1 MRIEYSPE
9 SLRDLVRLREFIE
22 QENPQAARRVANVIM
37 EGIERLKIFP
47 HMGLPVNRAPDP
59 QVIRDLYIGKYTIRY
74 LVSNESIYILRLWH
88 GMEIEK
94 DL

>member
-1 MRIEYSPE
+1 MKIDYSPE
-9 SLRDLVRLREFIE
+9 SIRDLVRLREFIE
-22 QENPQAARRVANVIM
+22 QENPQAARRVANAILQ
-37 EGIERLKIFP
+37 GIEKLKTFP
-47 HMGLPVNRAPDP
+47 HIGLPVNRASDP
-59 QVIRDLYIGKYTIRY
+59 QVIRDLYIRKYTIRY